1 VKAWAVKAWAAGLA
15 VVVVIGLAG
24 DVVKSTDPPHAQHA
38 PGVNP
43 TTTLE
48 AREIDHEEHGSPPSD
63 GPRKPFDLAGATD
76 TLTNADLLI
85 YRDREG
91 ARREATLDHSG
102 VATAVAVLMLV
113 AFALA
118 EAVGRRR
125 QPLGLPLNFV
135 VTSPLHRA

>member
-1 VKAWAVKAWAAGLA
+1 M
-15 VVVVIGLAG
+15 VVVIGLAG
-24 DVVKSTDPPHAQHA
+24 DVAKSTDPPHAQHA

-43 TTTLE
+43 TTTPE
-48 AREIDHEEHGSPPSD
+48 AREIDHEEHGSHPSD

-91 ARREATLDHSG
+91 ARREAMLDHSG
-102 VATAVAVLMLV
+102 VATAVAVLML

-125 QPLGLPLNFV
+125 QPLGQTLNFV
-135 VTSPLHRA
+135 ATSPLHRA